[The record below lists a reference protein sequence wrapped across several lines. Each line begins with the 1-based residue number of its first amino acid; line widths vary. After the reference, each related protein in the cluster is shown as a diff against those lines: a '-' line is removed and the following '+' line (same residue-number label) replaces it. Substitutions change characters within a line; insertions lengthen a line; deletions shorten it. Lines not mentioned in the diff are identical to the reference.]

1 MFLLALPLLALAAP
15 AAPADVHVSAFKA
28 HVAFLGSDLLEGREA
43 GTRGYDIAA
52 AYVASQ
58 YAAMGLEP
66 AGDAGTYL
74 QKVELQTSQ
83 LELEPSSICVGAT
96 GGPCVPLE
104 LRKDAVLQAN
114 VFRDVADVEAGL
126 VFVGFGVTSP
136 ELKHDDYAGLDV
148 KGKVVV
154 VVSGAPERFPA
165 TQRAHHGHNSRK
177 ARLAV
182 SHGAVGILTLRTAR
196 SEQRFPFERW
206 RNIQPRLGMRAVID
220 GQPLDAWPELL
231 VSATLGPG
239 GAEAVFRGAKATV
252 AEVLARA
259 EKDAPRPMPLST
271 WLKAHTVTKRGVT
284 ASPNVAG
291 LLRGSDPARAGEH
304 VVVTAHL
311 DHIGIRGEGPD
322 KINNGVFDNASGI
335 AALLEIARVV
345 SARNPRPARSILFL
359 AVTAEEK
366 GLQGSL
372 AYASRPTVPAASIVA
387 NVNMDMVK
395 MSYPL
400 KALIAMGAEHSSLG
414 PMAVEAAKRA
424 GFEVAAENEPEE
436 AHFVRSDQFSF
447 IRQGTP
453 ALAFRAAAQSTD
465 PAVDAVAVHKEWD
478 KKIYH
483 QPGDDLGQPIH
494 WESGARWA
502 QANLNLVEAIAAL
515 PAAPRW
521 NAGDFFGRT
530 FGRAGR

>member
-28 HVAFLGSDLLEGREA
+28 HVSFLGSDLLEGREA
-43 GTRGYDIAA
+43 GTRGYDLAA

-58 YAAMGLEP
+58 FAAVGLEP
-66 AGDAGTYL
+66 AGDAGTFL
-74 QKVELQTSQ
+74 HRVELQTSQ
-83 LELEPSSICVGAT
+83 LETEGSTICVGAT
-96 GGPCVPLE
+96 GGPCVALE
-104 LRKDAVLQAN
+104 LRKDANLQAN

-126 VFVGFGVTSP
+126 VFVGFGVTAP
-136 ELKHDDYAGLDV
+136 DLKHDDYAGLDV
-148 KGKVVV
+148 RGKVVV
-154 VVSGAPERFPA
+154 VLSGAPKRFPA

-177 ARLAV
+177 AQLAI
-182 SHGAVGILTLRTAR
+182 SHGAVGILTVR
-196 SEQRFPFERW
+196 SAESERRFPFERW
-206 RNIQPRLGMRAVID
+206 RNLQARVGMRAVVD
-220 GQPLDAWPELL
+220 GKPLDAWPELL
-231 VSATLGPG
+231 LSGTLGPG
-239 GAEAVFRGAKATV
+239 GAQAVFRGSKTSL
-252 AEVLARA
+252 AEVQARA
-259 EKDAPRPMPLST
+259 EKEAPKPMALVS
-271 WLKAHTVTKRGVT
+271 WVKAHTVSKRGT
-284 ASPNVAG
+284 TSSANVVAV
-291 LLRGSDPARAGEH
+291 LRGSDPARAGEH

-311 DHIGIRGEGPD
+311 DHLGLRGDGPD
-322 KINNGVFDNASGI
+322 RIHNGVLDNASGT
-335 AALLEIARVV
+335 AALLEIARVLA
-345 SARNPRPARSILFL
+345 ARNPRPARSVLFL

-372 AYASRPTVPAASIVA
+372 AWASRPTVPPTSIVA

-395 MSYPL
+395 MTFPL
-400 KALIAMGAEHSSLG
+400 RALVPMGAEHSSLG
-414 PMAVEAAKRA
+414 PLAVESAKRA
-424 GFEVAAENEPEE
+424 GLEVAEENEPEE

-478 KKIYH
+478 RKIYH
-483 QPGDDLGQPIH
+483 QPIDDMSQPIH

-502 QANLNLVEAIAAL
+502 QANLNLVEAIANA

-530 FGRAGR
+530 FGRGAK